1 VEIVYGKLL
10 NLFVS
15 KNWSIIVNGILQI
28 VLPLLIIAWYLQKY
42 ILEHGEPEQRSG
54 KQEQLEAM
62 LNRYV

>member
-1 VEIVYGKLL
+1 MKL
-10 NLFVS
+10 
-15 KNWSIIVNGILQI
+15 
-28 VLPLLIIAWYLQKY
+28 IAWQLELGVMHISWRCEIDRWQYFALLQKY